1 MVVRLDWTDHRCCQ
15 TNVRDELRGR
25 TAGAKAAENCI
36 LAFPCAETVTII
48 ALYGTYRCR
57 PTNSQ
62 GLPNTMEMQAVG
74 TFDDG
79 GREPYP
85 EDLYDTIGLAEYVPT
100 MADIGPDDV
109 AFFSEH
115 GYLAVEQWLSPGR
128 LDTVVDALMALLDGA
143 NPDFKGVVYEKI
155 ARDHDLAGMP
165 ATRKQ
170 DFVRKFW
177 HFVEFHPSL
186 MDLALDPELLGVVKS
201 LIGETPLLFQ
211 DMALLKPPRIGREK
225 PWHQDHAYFNYDLDT
240 RVAGVWIAL
249 DEATEDNG
257 CMVIVPGSHRK
268 GPVIHFRRRDWQICD
283 TDARQDPP
291 VAVPLPP
298 GGALFFASMLH
309 HGTPTN
315 RSDSRRRAVQFHYC
329 PESARKQAHEK
340 RLQVF
345 GAEGKDVTC

>member
-1 MVVRLDWTDHRCCQ
+1 
-15 TNVRDELRGR
+15 
-25 TAGAKAAENCI
+25 
-36 LAFPCAETVTII
+36 
-48 ALYGTYRCR
+48 
-57 PTNSQ
+57 
-62 GLPNTMEMQAVG
+62 MEIQAVG

-85 EDLYDTIGLAEYVPT
+85 EGLYDTVGLAEYVPT
-100 MADIGPDDV
+100 MADIGPDEV
-109 AFFSEH
+109 AFFSEN
-115 GYLAVEQWLSPGR
+115 GYLAVEQWLSPSR
-128 LDTVVDALMALLDGA
+128 LDTALDALMSLLDGA

-155 ARDHDLAGMP
+155 ARDHDLVGMP

-177 HFVEFHPSL
+177 RFVEFHPSL
-186 MDLALDPELLGVVKS
+186 MELALDPELLGVVKS

-240 RVAGVWIAL
+240 RVAGAWIAL

-268 GPVIHFRRRDWQICD
+268 GPVIHFSRRDWQICD

-298 GGALFFASMLH
+298 GGVLFFASLLH